1 METKGGSIQAMH
13 LYDLTGLR
21 AQDLVVGD
29 SNGVVTMFSRQ
40 RFLSKL
46 DVGSPATHICI
57 HEMEGKVIRVIYPM
71 LGNLSLHSTGI
82 RDYRW
87 KHEWSSDEFSST

>member
-21 AQDLVVGD
+21 VQDLVVGD

-57 HEMEGKVIRVIYPM
+57 HEMEGKMVRAFYPM
-71 LGNLSLHSTGI
+71 L
-82 RDYRW
+82 
-87 KHEWSSDEFSST
+87 

>member
-57 HEMEGKVIRVIYPM
+57 HEMEGKVIRV
-71 LGNLSLHSTGI
+71 LSNVRYLSFT
-82 RDYRW
+82 
-87 KHEWSSDEFSST
+87 